1 MLLGPAVGLPPKTFL
16 PPHAR
21 LNGIPTM
28 RTVELLE
35 AAMTAARQAG
45 YKIRMEC
52 LGDTSGGACQI
63 KGQKWLFIDPATSP
77 GEQLEQVVAALQGD
91 PKVLQLPMPVE
102 LQELLVFRR
111 SA

>member
-1 MLLGPAVGLPPKTFL
+1 
-16 PPHAR
+16 
-21 LNGIPTM
+21 M

-45 YKIRMEC
+45 YKIRMEW
-52 LGDTSGGACQI
+52 LGDTSGGACRI
-63 KGQKWLFIDPATSP
+63 KGQKWLFIDPALPP
-77 GEQLEQVVAALQGD
+77 GEQLEQVIAGLQGD
-91 PKVLQLPMPVE
+91 PQVLQLPMPVE